1 MKRCL
6 PSILC
11 RSLTLGVL
19 FAFLP
24 TVLSASD
31 PFYDRLLED
40 GTRALERNDYA
51 SAIHSLR
58 LACFGLLDE
67 VDRLASCLSYL
78 AVAQAE
84 SGDDEAFL
92 KTFDRILETERRFQA
107 LSRLDLN
114 PKVRAILDV
123 HLFQKV
129 PYQTLKDLPHF
140 ANVAR
145 QQLEE
150 KVVGLPI
157 DERRQQLENL
167 LLLEPDSLSWRI
179 LMAEV
184 DLESKNYAAAAA
196 GADRVLSRDV
206 ELLKAICIRG
216 QSRAA
221 LDNCP
226 GALIDLY
233 TCDEDH
239 SMEFLN
245 RLKAQCHLKLGQF
258 EEATTMAQLLPQ
270 RERRVMTREIAAQRQ
285 QARRPPPPLPQPE
298 TFTEDS
304 QGGAPPP
311 PQRRFSP

>member
-1 MKRCL
+1 MNFCP

-19 FAFLP
+19 LTFLP
-24 TVLSASD
+24 AVLPAAD

-40 GTRALERNDYA
+40 GTRALERKDYTSA
-51 SAIHSLR
+51 SYSLR

-67 VDRLASCLSYL
+67 VGRLASCLSHL

-84 SGDDEAFL
+84 TGDDKAFL
-92 KTFDRILETERRFQA
+92 KTFDRILEIERRFGA
-107 LSRLDLN
+107 LSRLDLD
-114 PKVRAILDV
+114 PEVRTILDL
-123 HLFQKV
+123 HLYRKV
-129 PYQTLKDLPHF
+129 PYETLKDLPQF

-145 QQLEE
+145 QQLEQN
-150 KVVGLPI
+150 VVGLPI
-157 DERRQQLENL
+157 DERRQRLEKL
-167 LLLEPDSLSWRI
+167 LQLEPDSLSWRI

-184 DLESKNYAAAAA
+184 DLESKNFAAAAA

-221 LDNCP
+221 LDNCA

-239 SMEFLN
+239 SIEFLN
-245 RLKAQCHLKLGQF
+245 HLKAQCHLKLGQF
-258 EEATTMAQLLPQ
+258 DKADAMAQFLPR
-270 RERRVMTREIAAQRQ
+270 RERRLMEHEIAARRQ
-285 QARRPPPPLPQPE
+285 QARRPPPTMPNPE
-298 TFTEDS
+298 AASEES
-304 QGGAPPP
+304 EGSPPPP
-311 PQRRFSP
+311 PQRRFRP